1 MSPGTQQVML
11 MDFNLN
17 LVGADGHASY
27 CWKKYGADLDCLH
40 LSFEFVSTFGGPTEQ
55 ESGSCSKSLNA
66 IKQELGSKSASKAP
80 MM

>member
-1 MSPGTQQVML
+1 

-27 CWKKYGADLDCLH
+27 SWKKYGADLDCLH

-55 ESGSCSKSLNA
+55 ESGSLSH
-66 IKQELGSKSASKAP
+66 
-80 MM
+80 